1 MERQLK
7 PFPGAQ
13 PTEPEP
19 SSAPILDGSLPH
31 YQAPAKSKPSQK
43 LKSWLPVVIV
53 MLIVI
58 LAGGSYLLI
67 KHHSPPKIH
76 KTTSLTV
83 KPAVISTNQSSASQ
97 YVSNGQ
103 DLNLTFSYPADWTVN
118 PPTNH
123 NPTDQTITV
132 TSPLTSLTSAS
143 GSSVTGKIV
152 VMIRPGTATIS
163 ELAAGNSTAAQN
175 SVQIGFTNPLPSQQ
189 QYPYLS
195 FIYLPGSNN
204 PSGQFDEV
212 MVTGL
217 MQFTQN
223 EAVTTAD
230 LELLDP
236 IISASFY
243 SCTTQACIGSGEVP
257 LSISMSSWQNDNPFI
272 QTLNVIQSL
281 QLH

>member
-19 SSAPILDGSLPH
+19 SPAPVLDGSLPR
-31 YQAPAKSKPSQK
+31 YQAPSKAKSSHKFK
-43 LKSWLPVVIV
+43 FWLPVVAVILIIV
-53 MLIVI
+53 
-58 LAGGSYLLI
+58 LAGGGYLLV
-67 KHHSPPKIH
+67 KHHSPSKTP
-76 KTTSLTV
+76 KTTSSVV
-83 KPAVISTNQSSASQ
+83 KPTAVSTNPNSNSQ

-123 NPTDQTITV
+123 NPTDQAITV

-152 VMIRPGTATIS
+152 VSIRPGAATIS

-175 SVQIGFTNPLPSQQ
+175 SVQIGFTTPLPSQQ

-195 FIYLPGSNN
+195 FIYLPGGSN

-212 MVTGL
+212 MVSGL

-257 LSISMSSWQNDNPFI
+257 LSISMDSWQNDNPFI
-272 QTLNVIQSL
+272 ETLNLIQSL